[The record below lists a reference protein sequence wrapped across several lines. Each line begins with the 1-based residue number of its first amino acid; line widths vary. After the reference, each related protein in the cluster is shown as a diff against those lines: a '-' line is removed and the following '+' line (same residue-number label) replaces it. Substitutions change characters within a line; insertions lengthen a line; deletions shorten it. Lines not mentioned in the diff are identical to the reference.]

1 MFRFLVHRLVVG
13 VDFVRHGMCEESWSG
28 IHTVRSSVFCVVLCM
43 NPAKG
48 SNRRQRAKQV

>member
-1 MFRFLVHRLVVG
+1 MFRFLMHRLVVG